1 MRRMGGSLAHMG
13 FAGSPSGPAASES
26 WLGLPSILLDFLQ
39 LLFLMEATMHELGV
53 LLTFTGGLAG
63 ALVFGFVAQK
73 LKLSPIIGYLLAGV
87 AVGPFT
93 PGFVANRNIA
103 EQFAEIGVIL
113 LLFGI
118 GLRFNLQELFAVWRV
133 AIPGALIQS
142 TSSTLALAALLRLF
156 GWSWS
161 EGLILGAAIS
171 VASTVVMAHVL
182 GEHHD
187 LHAEIG
193 HIAIGWTVVEDILT
207 VAALLL
213 LPILFTPGKAEQSA
227 EAALG
232 MAAVKVVLEVAAIVI
247 LGRWVIPWALE
258 RVEKTHSR
266 ELFTLAV
273 LVLALG
279 IAVGSAQIFGVS
291 MALGAFLAGLAVGRS
306 EFAARAA
313 SDAIPM
319 RDAFAVLFFVSVG
332 MLFDPRSLFQVP
344 LVIAV
349 VLAVVIFVKPVS
361 ALLTVRLLG
370 VPLATAIPVGA
381 AFSQVGE
388 FSFILGSVARQ
399 LGLVTNAGWN
409 ALVAASVISIA
420 VNPYIYRYLRAYS
433 SSLTKQAPVSTSK
446 QEATAPSDCILVGF
460 GPVGKIVYRLLTD
473 RGNSVT
479 VIDLNLDTVRKMKAD
494 GISTL
499 YGDVLRPGTLEEA
512 GIATASSFILSADVE
527 DAAEI
532 VRQARLLNPE
542 LNILV
547 RCSHLRD
554 AAALKSA
561 GANVVAAGEAEVG
574 VALAEAVTASDNIDY
589 QAAVEQRDAVRRRL
603 YGAPSIVPPRA
614 SV

>member
-1 MRRMGGSLAHMG
+1 MMN
-13 FAGSPSGPAASES
+13 
-26 WLGLPSILLDFLQ
+26 
-39 LLFLMEATMHELGV
+39 ELGV
-53 LLTFTGGLAG
+53 LLTFTGGLIG
-63 ALVFGFVAQK
+63 ALVFGFLAQK
-73 LKLSPIIGYLLAGV
+73 LKLSPIIGYLLAGI

-93 PGFVANRNIA
+93 PGFVANHAIA

-118 GLRFNLQELFAVWRV
+118 GLRFNLSELFAVWRV
-133 AIPGALIQS
+133 AIPGALVQS
-142 TSSTLALAALLRLF
+142 TISTVGLALLLRLF
-156 GWSWS
+156 GWNWIA
-161 EGLILGAAIS
+161 GLILGGAIS

-182 GEHHD
+182 SKHHD
-187 LHAEIG
+187 LHAPIG
-193 HIAIGWTVVEDILT
+193 HIAIGWTVVEDLLT

-213 LPILFTPGKAEQSA
+213 LPILFSPGGVEHSA
-227 EAALG
+227 STALTV
-232 MAAVKVVLEVAAIVI
+232 AAVKVLLLVAVIVI
-247 LGRWVIPWALE
+247 LGKWVIPWTLE
-258 RVEKTHSR
+258 RVEKTRSR

-344 LVIAV
+344 LVIVAVLVAV
-349 VLAVVIFVKPVS
+349 VFIKPLA
-361 ALLTVRLLG
+361 ALVTVRLLG

-399 LGLVTNAGWN
+399 LGLISDVGWN

-420 VNPYIYRYLRAYS
+420 ANPYIYHYARAYS
-433 SSLTKQAPVSTSK
+433 SSFGTQIPVSTR
-446 QEATAPSDCILVGF
+446 ERAATPASDCILVGF
-460 GPVGKIVYRLLTD
+460 GPVGRIVYRLLSD
-473 RGNSVT
+473 RGNSVA
-479 VIDLNLDTVRKMKAD
+479 VIELNLETVRQMKAD
-494 GISTL
+494 GLTAL

-512 GIATASSFILSADVE
+512 GIATASSFILSTDVE
-527 DAAEI
+527 DAPEI
-532 VRQARLLNPE
+532 VRQVRLANPDV
-542 LNILV
+542 NILV
-547 RCSHLRD
+547 RCTHLRD
-554 AAALKSA
+554 AAALKRA

-574 VALAEAVTASDNIDY
+574 VALAEAVTASDDIDFR
-589 QAAVEQRDAVRRRL
+589 AAVAQRDAVRRRL
-603 YGAPSIVPPRA
+603 YDAPVFESPAA
-614 SV
+614 SGQEGG